1 MSMDRFRFENASNI
15 GPDRMI
21 LPQYRQ
27 EEKTESPKVSTHL
40 SGMATLHCMMMYPN
54 FIHSATELSIRDR
67 MYAFGLNDA
76 DFIGYWQK
84 EKPQIKTGSK
94 DVYASYFDKKSGAFA
109 TVLNYSKEKNTVK
122 LTVPFSYKS
131 AVIFDPVTQKET
143 AYTGQSI
150 ELEPSM
156 AKFITFVK

>member
-1 MSMDRFRFENASNI
+1 MHD
-15 GPDRMI
+15 
-21 LPQYRQ
+21 
-27 EEKTESPKVSTHL
+27 
-40 SGMATLHCMMMYPN
+40 
-54 FIHSATELSIRDR
+54 
-67 MYAFGLNDA
+67 FGLEDA
-76 DFIGYWQK
+76 DFVGYWQK
-84 EKPQIKTGSK
+84 EKPVIKTGSK
-94 DVYASYFDKKSGAFA
+94 DVYASYFDKKTGAFA

-131 AVIFDPVTQKET
+131 AVIFDPVTRTET